1 MTNIQAYLQSAKI
14 FNANGKKYAYIF
26 NTEILVHNSKFYGYC
41 QENWCFLSTRNFD
54 TTLDHFLTLVF

>member
-41 QENWCFLSTRNFD
+41 QEN
-54 TTLDHFLTLVF
+54 